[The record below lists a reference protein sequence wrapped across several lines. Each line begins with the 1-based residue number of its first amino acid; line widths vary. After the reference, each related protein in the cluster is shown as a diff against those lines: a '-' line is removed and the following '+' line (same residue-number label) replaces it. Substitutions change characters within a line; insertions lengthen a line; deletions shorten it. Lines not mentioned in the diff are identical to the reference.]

1 MKLYQNRQLYI
12 EGKHRPTFRGVFHG
26 LGMVCIF
33 YIFFELC
40 LLNTCATQF
49 RSVVVYCICHFLQ
62 YTVSFV
68 YHRFS
73 HSYDVEVFLQK
84 LDHSLIPLC
93 IFGSWVPLINY
104 TLEEERAVIMET
116 LMATGVIC
124 MGVLIFMFRVSKPYL
139 HVAYSCLILYEME
152 LMNSRLT
159 QEERMYMWS
168 GTFLHVVSSI
178 QFGLK
183 KPLENHRIFGFHE
196 IFHVLNVT
204 ASYIFYNF
212 VKLLVSRDVHESF
225 LKC

>member
-1 MKLYQNRQLYI
+1 MKLYPNRQLYI
-12 EGKHRPTFRGVFHG
+12 EGKHRPTFRGIFHG

-33 YIFFELC
+33 YIFYELC

-49 RSVVVYCICHFLQ
+49 RSVAVYCICHLLQ
-62 YTVSFV
+62 YTVS
-68 YHRFS
+68 
-73 HSYDVEVFLQK
+73 
-84 LDHSLIPLC
+84 
-93 IFGSWVPLINY
+93 
-104 TLEEERAVIMET
+104 LEEERAVFMEMI
-116 LMATGVIC
+116 MATGVIC
-124 MGVLIFMFRVSKPYL
+124 MGVLVFVFRISKPYL